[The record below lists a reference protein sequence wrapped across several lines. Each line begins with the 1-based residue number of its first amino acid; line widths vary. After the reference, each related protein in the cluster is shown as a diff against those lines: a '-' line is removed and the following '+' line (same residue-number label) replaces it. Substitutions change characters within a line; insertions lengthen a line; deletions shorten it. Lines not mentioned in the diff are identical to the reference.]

1 MKIITNYILRHY
13 KEARNGGQVMLF
25 RKLKRIIYFLTAPFF
40 LVISIPI
47 VFIIRIIQPFIYIRI
62 LELDSRRLGHF
73 AGNTEMYLCEMENG
87 IGIPPGKFVDLFYLQ
102 QPVCNNQLARMWS
115 RNIIILPYFIMK
127 PIDKLNN
134 LFFGDCKYKIQSVVG
149 WSNLLETSP
158 IHLKFTNN
166 EEIRGKK
173 YLKKMGLDINSKFI
187 CLNVR
192 DSAFLKHFFPGC
204 NFDYHNYRDSD
215 INNYVL
221 AADELTKRG
230 YFVIRMGAKVEKPL
244 ITKNPKIID
253 YACNGMRNDFMDVYL
268 AAKCKFCIST
278 STGWDSLPLIFRRP
292 IILVNYPEIKLLST
306 IQIDQLFIPKHFLS
320 KENKKKLS
328 LTEILLNN
336 NELSIEYFK
345 SNGIE
350 LQENS
355 PEEICE
361 VVIELDERLKK
372 NWVSNDKDIIL
383 QHKFRK
389 IIFSKELLNNNL
401 YKIENNSAKIGTTF
415 LKNNKIWAE

>member
-1 MKIITNYILRHY
+1 MFFMKIITNYILRHY

-47 VFIIRIIQPFIYIRI
+47 VFIIRIIQQFIYIRI
-62 LELDSRRLGHF
+62 HELESRRLGHF
-73 AGNTEMYLCEMENG
+73 AGNTEMYLCEMENR
-87 IGIPPGKFVDLFYLQ
+87 IGVPPGKFLDLFYLQ
-102 QPVCNNQLARMWS
+102 QPVCNKQLAKMWG
-115 RNIIILPYFIMK
+115 RKILILPYFVMK

-166 EEIRGKK
+166 EEIKGKK

-292 IILVNYPEIKLLST
+292 ILLVNYPEIKDLYK
-306 IQIDQLFIPKHFLS
+306 IEINQLFIPKHFVSKETNKQITFSEILSNNKTFLSEDFELS
-320 KENKKKLS
+320 K
-328 LTEILLNN
+328 IAV
-336 NELSIEYFK
+336 I
-345 SNGIE
+345 
-350 LQENS
+350 ENS
-355 PEEICE
+355 PEEIYE
-361 VVIELDERLKK
+361 VVVEFDDKLKNK
-372 NWVSNDKDIIL
+372 WEYQQNDIFLQKKFQSLFQNKYHIKDIYFEIGS
-383 QHKFRK
+383 KFLRNNQS
-389 IIFSKELLNNNL
+389 IIE
-401 YKIENNSAKIGTTF
+401 
-415 LKNNKIWAE
+415 